1 MCKITA
7 VAALLVAVLT
17 GGPAQSQNPDLRDIR
32 ILIDVK
38 FDYEERTVDS
48 GEAPYRSSDKSFI
61 YLEAVQGKL
70 IWDGHL
76 WGCFDPD
83 RPAMSLIYT
92 RGTYAGNT
100 ECPSYRIGTDSNWT
114 ERSAEAS
121 YRSRLDIKGNVL
133 TLSGEMSGTYTYET
147 LRCGRDERAIDG
159 SFVVT
164 QSLSFRLTGKTCEV
178 ISARVVEKDDETDE
192 DDVRKITTR
201 IYTAGPGFSCKVE
214 RRSDPVP
221 ESDSEDRLTR
231 FNPPC

>member
-1 MCKITA
+1 MHKITA
-7 VAALLVAVLT
+7 MAALLVAALT

-32 ILIDVK
+32 ILIDVLS
-38 FDYEERTVDS
+38 DYEERKVGS
-48 GEAPYRSSDKSFI
+48 GEAPYRSRDKSSI

-70 IWDGHL
+70 IWDGHY

-100 ECPSYRIGTDSNWT
+100 ECPPHRIGTDSNWT

-133 TLSGEMSGTYTYET
+133 TLSGEMSGTYTSET
-147 LRCGRDERAIDG
+147 FRCGRDEWATDG

-178 ISARVVEKDDETDE
+178 ISARVVQKEDETDE

-214 RRSDPVP
+214 RRSDPEP
-221 ESDSEDRLTR
+221 ESDSEDTLKR
-231 FNPPC
+231 FNAPC